1 MKTRFKS
8 ARSGLIVVISI
19 KPGFFSSRLMR
30 YSLRNKNKCQKR
42 PDLAMFKKKKEKC
55 PGYAPFRRFTPK
67 VNGVYSELLQLRFLE
82 ICSTVFIF
90 IC

>member
-19 KPGFFSSRLMR
+19 KPGFFSSRLMH

-42 PDLAMFKKKKEKC
+42 PDLAMFKKKRKMSWIR
-55 PGYAPFRRFTPK
+55 PFSQVHTK
-67 VNGVYSELLQLRFLE
+67 S
-82 ICSTVFIF
+82 
-90 IC
+90 